1 MTSSLKP
8 TMFLIETIILKYLSQ
23 VSTSPMVQFQIPND
37 NNNLV
42 VLTTI
47 GHQRIYEKKKPNK
60 TTTAR
65 KTKSTFF
72 RSHKKR
78 THSKAHL

>member
-1 MTSSLKP
+1 
-8 TMFLIETIILKYLSQ
+8 MFLIETIILKYLSQ

-47 GHQRIYEKKKPNK
+47 GHQRIYEKKNQQNNNRP
-60 TTTAR
+60 
-65 KTKSTFF
+65 
-72 RSHKKR
+72 
-78 THSKAHL
+78 